1 MIELQAVTKQFQRG
15 SAPPVAALRG
25 VDMSLARGELVAIR
39 GASGSGK
46 STLLNILGCLE
57 APTTGSFR
65 LDGQD
70 VAAAGDRRRSR
81 LRARAIGFVF
91 QAFHLLPRTTALE
104 NVEMP
109 ALYWPGTRSRADI
122 RRRAC
127 AALEQVGLDHRLRH
141 YPHELSGG
149 EQQRVAVARAVINDP
164 ALILADEPT
173 GNLDAASGA
182 EVMRLLLALHAEGRT
197 VVLVTHDEAVAALA
211 PRQVVLRDGR
221 IAADAGGEGA

>member
-127 AALEQVGLDHRLRH
+127 AALEQVGLGHRLRH

-221 IAADAGGEGA
+221 IAADSGEGA

>member
-1 MIELQAVTKQFQRG
+1 MIELHAVTKQFQRG
-15 SAPPVAALRG
+15 SAAPVAALRG
-25 VDMSLARGELVAIR
+25 VSLHIARGELVAIR
-39 GASGSGK
+39 GSSGSGK
-46 STLLNILGCLE
+46 STLLSILGCLE
-57 APTTGSFR
+57 APTSGVYR

-109 ALYWPGTRSRADI
+109 ALYASGTRAGADI
-122 RRRAC
+122 RRRAR
-127 AALEQVGLDHRLRH
+127 AALERVGLGHRLRH
-141 YPHELSGG
+141 YAHELSGG

-182 EVMRLLLALHAEGRT
+182 EVMRLLLELHAEGRT
-197 VVLVTHDEAVAALA
+197 LVLVTHDEAVAALA
-211 PRQVVLRDGR
+211 PRQVLLRDGQL
-221 IAADAGGEGA
+221 AAAREETA

>member
-70 VAAAGDRRRSR
+70 VAAAGDRRQSR

-109 ALYWPGTRSRADI
+109 ALYWPGARSRADI

-127 AALEQVGLDHRLRH
+127 AALEQVGLGHRLRH

-211 PRQVVLRDGR
+211 PRQVMLRDGR
-221 IAADAGGEGA
+221 IAADPAGEDA

>member
-1 MIELQAVTKQFQRG
+1 MIELHAVTKQFQRG
-15 SAPPVAALRG
+15 SAAPVAALRG
-25 VDMSLARGELVAIR
+25 VSLQIARGELIAIR
-39 GASGSGK
+39 GSSGSGK
-46 STLLNILGCLE
+46 STLLSILGCLE
-57 APTTGSFR
+57 APTSGDYR
-65 LDGQD
+65 LDGRD

-109 ALYWPGTRSRADI
+109 ALYASGTHSRADI
-122 RRRAC
+122 RRRAR
-127 AALEQVGLDHRLRH
+127 AALERVGLGHRLRH
-141 YPHELSGG
+141 YAHELSGG

-182 EVMRLLLALHAEGRT
+182 EVMRLLLELHAEGRT
-197 VVLVTHDEAVAALA
+197 LVLVTHDEAVAALA
-211 PRQVVLRDGR
+211 PRQVLLRDGQV
-221 IAADAGGEGA
+221 AAAREERA